1 MDYDMIID
9 ELCTDRIAE
18 EVVSNNYGKPIEEIA
33 FLIEEEYKKYESTIW
48 FPSNRIWLYPSVKIR
63 KAAKYYETPNGIIIS
78 PNTMYINYHAL
89 LINETKKTKYVLNKP
104 LRFEVCDKYPLNI
117 SELEELE
124 RSKNLDISL
133 KKVRNH

>member
-1 MDYDMIID
+1 MIID

-18 EVVSNNYGKPIEEIA
+18 EVVSNNYGKSIEEIV
-33 FLIEEEYKKYESTIW
+33 FLIDEEDNKYESTIW
-48 FPSNRIWLYPSVKIR
+48 FPHNRIWLYPSVKIR
-63 KAAKYYETPNGIIIS
+63 KATKYYETSNGIIIS
-78 PNTMYINYHAL
+78 PNNMYINYHAL
-89 LINETKKTKYVLNKP
+89 LINETKKTRYVLSEP